1 MVQSGLLDRVVLG
14 RGGSVFLPRRG
25 AHLRLVGQLR
35 RKGTSVLTTLKSP
48 KPPRIQALARA
59 GAIIDVIATSDPQGA
74 SLGEICRVTEL
85 NKTTAFNLLASLVTL
100 GFIEQDKHSKRYRL
114 GLRNLELGRIVQQ
127 RFHISHLS
135 RPILADLCKKT
146 QATVNLGLP
155 DLLDFWVIDSYQGAS
170 LLHAAA
176 YGGWRYMYH
185 CTALGKAFLS
195 RWDEPM
201 RQTVYKL
208 RGLPERTP
216 RTITDID
223 ALEAQLAQ
231 FRSQGYALDVG
242 ENEVGENG
250 IARAVVNGMGDV
262 VAAISV
268 AGHANRLTEEYIEQI
283 APDVIAA
290 ANAISAALGCD
301 DRPVNNKTKR
311 RPSESNLL
319 STIIK
324 G

>member
-1 MVQSGLLDRVVLG
+1 MV
-14 RGGSVFLPRRG
+14 
-25 AHLRLVGQLR
+25 
-35 RKGTSVLTTLKSP
+35 TTLKSP

-59 GAIIDVIATSDPQGA
+59 SAIMDVIAVSDTDGA
-74 SLGEICRVTEL
+74 SLGEICRVTAL

-100 GFIEQDKHSKRYRL
+100 GFIEQDKQSKRYRL

-135 RPILADLCKKT
+135 RPILADLCKRTK
-146 QATVNLGLP
+146 ATVNLGLS
-155 DLLDFWVIDSYQGAS
+155 DLLDLWVIDSYQGSS
-170 LLHAAA
+170 LLHATAH
-176 YGGWRYMYH
+176 GGWRYMYH

-195 RWDEPM
+195 QWDEPM

-216 RTITDID
+216 RTITDVD
-223 ALEAQLAQ
+223 ALEGQLAQ

-250 IARAVVNGMGDV
+250 IARAIVNGMGDV

-268 AGHANRLTEEYIEQI
+268 AGHANRLTEEYMGQI

-290 ANAISAALGCD
+290 ANAISALLGCD
-301 DRPVNNKTKR
+301 DRPVIKKSKR
-311 RPSESNLL
+311 RPSEGDLL